1 MKLFTEIRCEL
12 MKGKRVSLKSSVAI
26 HFMPGFIA
34 GDSLIDTV
42 SMIIIGMI
50 KYRYSRGQ
58 RRHFIISS
66 KVCTM
71 S

>member
-1 MKLFTEIRCEL
+1 MKLFTETRCEF
-12 MKGKRVSLKSSVAI
+12 MKGKRVSLKSSVTI
-26 HFMPGFIA
+26 HFMPRFIT

-58 RRHFIISS
+58 RMAFYHQ
-66 KVCTM
+66 
-71 S
+71 